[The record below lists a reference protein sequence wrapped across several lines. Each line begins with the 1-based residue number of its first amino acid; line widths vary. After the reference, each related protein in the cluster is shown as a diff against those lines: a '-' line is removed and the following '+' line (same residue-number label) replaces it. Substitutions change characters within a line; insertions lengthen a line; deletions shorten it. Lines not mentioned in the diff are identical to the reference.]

1 MAEHP
6 LKGAFKFDD
15 PGLDE
20 IKLVKLDKDN
30 VILAIQNNIQ
40 VKANLNLTKQEAL
53 KLAAQLMCAFDYD
66 ED

>member
-20 IKLVKLDKDN
+20 IKLIKLDKEL
-30 VILAIQNNIQ
+30 ICLSIQNNIEC
-40 VKANLNLTKQEAL
+40 KANVGLTKQEAL

-66 ED
+66 